1 MVLRAETRQ
10 RNSRDITSRSRRRS
24 AQTGGG
30 GPGDESTTV
39 DKPLLALCCMH
50 HVAHCRAVEQSMEQ
64 HLNECMRVSRS
75 DQVVV

>member
-39 DKPLLALCCMH
+39 NTPLLALCCMH
-50 HVAHCRAVEQSMEQ
+50 MSHTAEQ
-64 HLNECMRVSRS
+64 HLNECMRVLRG